1 MEIIRLDSSYRGKE
15 LVFRYQTAYY
25 YDICRQ
31 EDAEGFSFT
40 LQRLA
45 FPKPVEKTFTDK
57 LLEPWLEEPRLF
69 ATRAGGE
76 DFGYLELS
84 HERWNNRMRITNIWV
99 AEGCRRAGVGSA
111 LMEQAV
117 EEARAAGARS
127 LVLETQSCNDP
138 AIRFY
143 RKHGFALIGFDL
155 TAYSETDVEK
165 REVRLEFARPV

>member
-25 YDICRQ
+25 YDICCQ
-31 EDAEGFSFT
+31 EDTDGFSFT
-40 LQRLA
+40 LQRRAL
-45 FPKPVEKTFTDK
+45 PEPVEKSFTDK

-69 ATRAGGE
+69 AARMGGKGLGLLGQSHEPRDHRMGGSNIWGGE
-76 DFGYLELS
+76 GP
-84 HERWNNRMRITNIWV
+84 
-99 AEGCRRAGVGSA
+99 RRTGVGSA
-111 LMEQAV
+111 LMERAV